1 MNKNKSN
8 RDFAANRVRKTR
20 LKFEP
25 DSEVTPK
32 NSNEGEEDFT
42 ENIFREA
49 VNHMDARRQHKES
62 LESVT
67 KATHPFGILFH
78 AVKTGTGKA
87 FQRSLPGQLASR
99 FHDMLKERNAIQRQ
113 IEAENER
120 NAILTTVVATGAC
133 TLAAHFEKLHIIT
146 SPLIWFSNG
155 ISHLLGNK
163 APLFITKVV
172 SYKKTEYF
180 ALGVQMQYQLIF
192 MIGIFGISWY
202 LTFRIICWF
211 NGIISPDDRLKM

>member
-1 MNKNKSN
+1 MNKDKSN
-8 RDFAANRVRKTR
+8 REYAKNRVLQARQ
-20 LKFEP
+20 KFEP

-32 NSNEGEEDFT
+32 NPNEGEENFAGD
-42 ENIFREA
+42 IFREA
-49 VNHMDARRQHKES
+49 VNHMDDRRKHKES
-62 LESVT
+62 LEAVT
-67 KATHPFGILFH
+67 KETHPIGILFH
-78 AVKTGTGKA
+78 AIKVGTGKA

-99 FHDMLKERNAIQRQ
+99 FHEMLKERNAIQRQ

-120 NAILTTVVATGAC
+120 NAIVTTVIATGAC
-133 TLAAHFEKLHIIT
+133 TLAAHFEKLHLVT
-146 SPLIWFSNG
+146 SPLIWISNI

-163 APLFITKVV
+163 APLIITKAV